1 MSFKKL
7 IVGEYYSKKDLSK
20 IFDNPNIEKIR
31 EGIYNQ
37 SSTDSFFFVDLE
49 KKGKEE
55 RFHFDDFFEGDFFH
69 WDSQT
74 TQHIN
79 TPKIQEIVQQTR
91 TPHLLIR
98 IRPKIKNVTQPF
110 IYCGRLKYIEY
121 EEGTYKPVHII
132 FQNIDYQD
140 DTNNEDLLEIYTWKP
155 NKIGKTTKSKISKKN
170 IISKERKI
178 NYSKPNKTERSGLV
192 NSRVGQGYYRQIIRE
207 KWGNKCPVTGCEIIR
222 ILIASHIVPWSES
235 NDVERL
241 DADNGILLSP
251 SADSLF
257 DRHLISF
264 TDQGELLLSKK
275 LEPLELKKLGI
286 SLDVKIPVNEGMKK
300 YLKRHREKI
309 DE

>member
-7 IVGEYYSKKDLSK
+7 IVGECYSKKDLSK

-79 TPKIQEIVQQTR
+79 TPKIQEIVQRTR

-155 NKIGKTTKSKISKKN
+155 TKIGKTTKSKISKKN

-207 KWGNKCPVTGCEIIR
+207 KWGNKCPMTGCEIIR

-286 SLDVKIPVNEGMKK
+286 SLDVKIPVTEGMKK

>member
-7 IVGEYYSKKDLSK
+7 IVGECYSKKDLSK

-79 TPKIQEIVQQTR
+79 TPKIQEIVQRTR

-155 NKIGKTTKSKISKKN
+155 TKIGKTTKSKISKKN

-207 KWGNKCPVTGCEIIR
+207 KWGNKCPMTGCEIIR

-275 LEPLELKKLGI
+275 LKPLELKKLGI
-286 SLDVKIPVNEGMKK
+286 SLDVKIPVTEGMKK